1 MSESRRDTQF
11 EPVRTTSD
19 EADDELFGVH
29 IPELQLGVDEY
40 RAGFR
45 AAGLRDGERYLELG
59 SGHGNGLIIAARE
72 FGATAVG
79 IEYLDDAIDRAR
91 AAARRAGV
99 EDSVELIRD
108 DLRRIEPT
116 AADVVHMHLG
126 PAFHDVLAARMEQ
139 SLTPTARV
147 IAAGW
152 RVPGWRPLPGTAEQ
166 WDGGYVYRPADPRMH
181 ISWFDERDEAN
192 EDVVLLDARVH
203 ADLEAIEPRFD
214 TDGPE
219 PIIELSQTT
228 AFRGQRIAVAI
239 GRTGFPIELALWG
252 RSRSGRLTQRG
263 AAVTVD

>member
-1 MSESRRDTQF
+1 MSTSSRDTQF
-11 EPVRTTSD
+11 EPIRTTSD
-19 EADDELFGVH
+19 EQEGELFGVH
-29 IPELQLGVDEY
+29 IPELQLDPDEY

-45 AAGLRDGERYLELG
+45 AAQLTDGERYLELG

-79 IEYLDDAIDRAR
+79 IEYLDDAIERAR
-91 AAARRAGV
+91 AAARRAGI
-99 EDSVELIRD
+99 EDRVELIRE

-116 AADVVHMHLG
+116 SADVVHMHLG
-126 PAFHDVLAARMEQ
+126 PAFHDVLAARMEE

-166 WDGGYVYRPADPRMH
+166 WDGGYIYRPADPRMH
-181 ISWFDERDEAN
+181 ISWFDERNERA
-192 EDVVLLDARVH
+192 EDVVILDARVH
-203 ADLEAIEPRFD
+203 ADIEAIEPRFD

-228 AFRGQRIAVAI
+228 ACRGQRIAVAI
-239 GRTGFPIELALWG
+239 SRTGSPIELALWG

-263 AAVTVD
+263 PAVTIA